1 MKHLAVVLAAC
12 AVFFNAQA
20 LADTGDDPIAWLGRI
35 ASAGQR
41 LDYTGI
47 FIYQSGQN
55 FETSRITHIVDASGE
70 HERLEVLDGSPREVV
85 RTNNEVRCVLP
96 DQKTVIID
104 RAGGQRA
111 FPARLP
117 ASFSAITENYRV
129 TKGEVSRVAG
139 LESQLIVLEP
149 RDDLRYG
156 HMLWADTLS
165 GLLLKA
171 RMVDENGEVIEQF
184 TFTDVRIGG
193 GIDAEALKPRYSKD
207 ADWRVIDA
215 QGHQMRAEESPWILT
230 APLPGYTLKS
240 IVKRPLG
247 RERGDI
253 LHLVFS
259 DGLAAISVFVE
270 PIDPD
275 RSAAMGLGPLASGPI
290 NIYKR
295 TVDDH
300 LITVLGE
307 VPLRAV
313 QRLGDGMERST
324 R

>member
-1 MKHLAVVLAAC
+1 MRYFAAALAFCAA
-12 AVFFNAQA
+12 FFNAQA
-20 LADTGDDPIAWLGRI
+20 LADTVTDPIAWLGRI

-41 LDYTGI
+41 LDYTGT

-70 HERLEVLDGSPREVV
+70 HERLEVLDGSPREVI

-104 RAGGQRA
+104 RGGSQRT

-117 ASFSAITENYRV
+117 ASFAGIAENYRV
-129 TKGEVSRVAG
+129 SKGDVGRVAG

-156 HMLWADTLS
+156 HMLWADMTS

-171 RMVDENGEVIEQF
+171 RMVDANGQIIEQF

-193 GIDAEALKPRYSKD
+193 PIDPEALKPRYSND
-207 ADWRVIDA
+207 GDWRVINAHGDQLQVDDSEWVLA
-215 QGHQMRAEESPWILT
+215 A
-230 APLPGYTLKS
+230 ALPGYTLKS
-240 IVKRPLG
+240 VVRRPLG
-247 RERGDI
+247 RERGEI
-253 LHLVFS
+253 LHLVYS
-259 DGLAAISVFVE
+259 DGLAAISVFIE
-270 PIDPD
+270 PVDQD
-275 RSAAMGLGPLASGPI
+275 SGATGLGPLASGPI

-295 TVDDH
+295 SVDDH

-307 VPLRAV
+307 VPLSAV
-313 QRLGDGMERST
+313 QRLGDGMERMP